1 MSNFQNW
8 IEVLKTSN
16 LSGDKEPDLISRWL
30 IITRAAV
37 VSMTLTSGLIG
48 GLMAV
53 KLAENPNW
61 FYFTL
66 ALIGLVFAH
75 ISNNLMNDYY
85 DYRGGV
91 DTQDYTRA
99 QYAPHPILSG
109 FLTEKGLLRAALTCN
124 AVDFVIM
131 VFLAMQRGWL
141 VVVFALL
148 GLFISIFYVA
158 PPLKLKHHGLGEPS
172 VFLIW
177 GPLMI
182 GGTYFV
188 TAGTLPPPPVWLAGI
203 PYALLVT
210 TVLIGKHIDKYHEDQ
225 AKGIHT
231 IPVLLGEERSRK
243 LNIVLMIS
251 FYPLV
256 AGLVLA
262 GILDVWV
269 LLVLLALPRL
279 REMVRLTGEP
289 KPESPP
295 PDIPN
300 WPLWYVSIA
309 FIHARPAGGLF
320 ILGLILGILFP
331 VLLQL

>member
-1 MSNFQNW
+1 MSKLQNW

-16 LSGDKEPDLISRWL
+16 LPADREPDLISRWL

-37 VSMTLTSGLIG
+37 ISMTLTSGLIG

-53 KLAENPNW
+53 KLSENPDW
-61 FYFTL
+61 LYFSL
-66 ALIGLVFAH
+66 ALIGLAFAH
-75 ISNNLMNDYY
+75 ISNNLMNDYF
-85 DYRGGV
+85 DYHGGV
-91 DTQDYTRA
+91 DTDDYTRA

-109 FLTEKGLLRAALTCN
+109 FLTEKGLIRSILVCN
-124 AVDFVIM
+124 SIDFVIM
-131 VFLAMQRGWL
+131 VFLALQRGWP

-158 PPLKLKHHGLGEPS
+158 PPFKLKHHGFGEPS

-188 TAGTLPPPPVWLAGI
+188 TAGVKPPTAVWLSSV

-210 TVLIGKHIDKYHEDQ
+210 TVLIGKHIDKLEEDKT
-225 AKGIHT
+225 KGIHT
-231 IPVLLGEERSRK
+231 IPVLLGEAASKK
-243 LNIVLMIS
+243 LNSALMIA

-256 AGLVLA
+256 IGLVA
-262 GILDVWV
+262 VGMLDIWA

-279 REMVRLTGEP
+279 LDMVRMTNEP
-289 KPESPP
+289 KPESAPP
-295 PDIPN
+295 NIPN

-309 FIHARPAGGLF
+309 FIHARPAGAWF
-320 ILGLILGILFP
+320 ILGLILNILVP
-331 VLLQL
+331 VLS